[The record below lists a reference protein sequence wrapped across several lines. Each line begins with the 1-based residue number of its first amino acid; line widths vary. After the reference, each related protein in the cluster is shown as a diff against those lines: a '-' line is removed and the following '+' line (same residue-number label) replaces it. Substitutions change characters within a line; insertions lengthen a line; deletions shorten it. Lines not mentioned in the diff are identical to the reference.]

1 MNRQPACA
9 KQHTDGFKPGRL
21 PRFLSSFLPS
31 RRSFVASFVDKA
43 RAKDGGRR
51 PLFALLTFLAAGM
64 MEGTAHGQ
72 KATDATN
79 DVAVLIDET
88 MPWQHLHLEGPSY
101 FRLLDATNTP
111 AAFASQWQLGA
122 EPPSI
127 NTASGILVKVGIT
140 FVEGNARPMPWRPEW
155 TSPLPPA
162 DWARPA
168 FDDSAWARLYWPQP
182 EWVDNNAQEN
192 NSKVR
197 APNPYDT
204 VVLLARQR
212 FVIADPTQ
220 VKACRLS
227 LDYWGGV
234 VVYVNGKEA
243 VRRHLLTLPGG
254 QTNLFNN
261 VAEAYPENEWQR
273 PGGKDPGSAPLVRR
287 LQEVEI
293 PAALLRPG
301 VNVLAVEAHA
311 APVHGKKP
319 WPPIGL
325 LSARLSVS
333 PAGAGGMRP
342 RGIQVRNAATTED
355 LSICDPADRLPL
367 RPIVV
372 RAARNTIFSGRL
384 VVGAD
389 ETIKGLKV
397 TAGDLTW
404 HSQSSSSS
412 AKRSSFS
419 KGRIEDED
427 DDDDENDRKNTPGQK
442 RGVSV
447 GPTQAAGAKILAAA
461 VRVRCA
467 VPAPGG
473 KSWRGGFDGLMDAI
487 PKEIPLVTN
496 APPQRGRAFYCV
508 PAGPETKLPPR
519 AVAPIWLTVRVP
531 KDAAAGVYEGRVTLS
546 ADGWVGTN
554 LPLRVHVSAWTAP
567 DPKDWRMQN
576 FLYHAEEAVAR
587 HYGVTNYS
595 PRHLELVGK
604 SLALL
609 AEINSRQVQANLVI
623 GFAATDYMG
632 GSGQGNPESL
642 VRWVK
647 QADGTFKHDF
657 TNFDRYLE
665 MVAQAIGKPRTL
677 RLNCWGATQWVDRNL
692 DTAGRKQ
699 VTVYDPATGQLSTLK
714 QPPLGTPE
722 NYAFW
727 KPVFDGVL
735 ERLKA
740 RGWLDETTLGYN
752 PWNGGAPPTVVD
764 VAYKLWPEGEWSW
777 TGHNPQEGA
786 MPGSQTG
793 VVMKVRNA
801 NTVYSTADP
810 GRTPA
815 WLLDGPRRSTIIWTA
830 RMLQSDYSPL
840 REIRRLEELYGLMAG
855 YDGLGEFG
863 ADLFPVKTPAGGYST
878 PAAGAGTGWVSP
890 GRSTLALLYPG
901 PDGPVATERFEMF
914 REGVELCEA
923 VLFIRQA
930 MAGEKLIGTIK
941 NKIEDYLHLPAE
953 TVVGGWYG
961 AQRVAIDGTEPG
973 TRLTAVN
980 RGAFVARH
988 MQSAE
993 DAKLLDLAD
1002 EVLEYWR
1009 ILGAAKT
1016 YGLKATGGTF
1026 TNLTDGFWVHRFTK
1040 AGTAQITP
1048 TEDITVEYLVVG
1060 GGGGG
1065 ATGSRTA
1072 YGTGGGG
1079 AGGLVTS
1086 VSGCYS
1092 GGGTPGIGSPPGQ
1105 PVKLKAGTTYSVTVG
1120 DGGAAGANG
1129 QDSAFGNPGADFAR
1143 AKGGG
1148 GGGGSHAAGQPGGS
1162 GGGGGGSGGA
1172 AGAGTTNQGFAGGA
1186 GGGGNSDNGGG
1197 GGGAG
1202 GVGVASTSTVSRA
1215 KGGPGLMNTIT
1226 CNSVIYAGGGGGGG
1240 NDGKGTGGSG
1250 GGGNARGSGG
1260 DSVDGMNGRGGGG
1273 GGGQSGAGGQG
1284 GSGIVIIRYKAG
1296 AKSSP

>member
-1 MNRQPACA
+1 MKIFPLILAIIA
-9 KQHTDGFKPGRL
+9 S
-21 PRFLSSFLPS
+21 LSLAPH
-31 RRSFVASFVDKA
+31 AHA
-43 RAKDGGRR
+43 AE
-51 PLFALLTFLAAGM
+51 PAAG
-64 MEGTAHGQ
+64 G
-72 KATDATN
+72 ATN

-101 FRLLDATNTP
+101 FRLPDATNTP

-122 EPPSI
+122 EPPSV
-127 NTASGILVKVGIT
+127 NTAAGTLVKVG
-140 FVEGNARPMPWRPEW
+140 FALDEEGKPRPLPWRPAW

-162 DWARPA
+162 DWAAPA

-204 VVLLARQR
+204 VVLLARHR
-212 FVIADPTQ
+212 FAITDPTQ

-243 VRRHLLTLPGG
+243 VRRHLTTLPGG

-261 VAEAYPENEWQR
+261 VAEAYPESEWNR

-287 LQEVEI
+287 LQEIEI

-325 LSARLSVS
+325 LRARLSVS

-355 LSICDPADRLPL
+355 LSICDPAELSPL

-372 RAARNTIFSGRL
+372 RAARNSVFSGRL
-384 VVGAD
+384 VVSAD
-389 ETIKGLKV
+389 AAIKGLKV
-397 TAGDLTW
+397 TVGDLAW
-404 HSQSSSSS
+404 HSRSSSSS
-412 AKRSSFS
+412 AQRSSFS
-419 KGRIEDED
+419 KGRIEDE
-427 DDDDENDRKNTPGQK
+427 DDDENDRKNTPGQK

-447 GPTQAAGAKILAAA
+447 GHTQAAGAIIPSAS

-487 PKEIPLVTN
+487 PTEIPLVTN

-508 PAGPETKLPPR
+508 PAGPETDLPPR

-531 KDAAAGVYEGRVTLS
+531 KDAAPGVYEGRVTLT
-546 ADGWVGTN
+546 ADGWAGTN

-623 GFAATDYMG
+623 GFAATDYCG
-632 GSGQGNPESL
+632 GNGQGNPESL

-647 QADGTFKHDF
+647 QKDGTFKHDF
-657 TNFDRYLE
+657 TNFDRYIE
-665 MVAQAIGKPRTL
+665 MVAKAIGKPRTL

-699 VTVYDPATGQLSTLK
+699 VTVFDPATGQLSTLK

-735 ERLKA
+735 ARLKA

-764 VAYKLWPEGEWSW
+764 VAYKLWPQGEWSW

-786 MPGSQTG
+786 MVGSSTG
-793 VVMKVRNA
+793 IVMKVRNA

-815 WLLDGPRRSTIIWTA
+815 WVLDGPRRSTIIWTA

-863 ADLFPVKTPAGGYST
+863 ADLFPMKTPVGGYAT

-914 REGVELCEA
+914 REGTELCEA

-930 MAGEKLIGTIK
+930 MAGEKLIGAIK
-941 NKIEDYLHLPAE
+941 NKIEDYLHRSFE
-953 TVVGGWYG
+953 TVVGGAQG
-961 AQRVAIDGTEPG
+961 ARRVALDGSDPEG
-973 TRLTAVN
+973 KRLSAFN
-980 RGAFVARH
+980 RGAFVARY
-988 MQSAE
+988 MPSAE
-993 DAKLLDLAD
+993 DAKLLELAD
-1002 EVLEYWR
+1002 EVVEYGR
-1009 ILGAAKT
+1009 ILGSAKA

-1040 AGTAQITP
+1040 VGTAQFTP
-1048 TEDITVEYLVVG
+1048 SEDITVDYLVVG

-1065 ATGSRTA
+1065 ATGSSAA

-1079 AGGLVTS
+1079 AGGLITS

-1092 GGGTPGIGSPPGQ
+1092 GGGTPGTGSAPAK
-1105 PVKLKAGTTYSVTVG
+1105 PVQLKAGTTYSVTVG

-1129 QDSAFGNPGADFAR
+1129 QDSSFGNAGAEFAR
-1143 AKGGG
+1143 TKGGG

-1162 GGGGGGSGGA
+1162 GGGGGGDGGA

-1186 GGGGNSDNGGG
+1186 GGPGDVGSG

-1202 GVGVASTSTVSRA
+1202 GVGLPLASGVH
-1215 KGGPGLMNTIT
+1215 GGPGLANTIT
-1226 CNSVIYAGGGGGGG
+1226 GNRVIYAGGGGGGNG
-1240 NDGKGTGGSG
+1240 NGGQGSGGAGGGGGAGAGSNGTGGAGVNGRGSG
-1250 GGGNARGSGG
+1250 GGGGT
-1260 DSVDGMNGRGGGG
+1260 
-1273 GGGQSGAGGQG
+1273 SGAGGKG

-1296 AKSSP
+1296 AKTAP

>member
-1 MNRQPACA
+1 MKLFPLILAIIA
-9 KQHTDGFKPGRL
+9 S
-21 PRFLSSFLPS
+21 LSLAPH
-31 RRSFVASFVDKA
+31 A
-43 RAKDGGRR
+43 RAAE
-51 PLFALLTFLAAGM
+51 PAAG
-64 MEGTAHGQ
+64 G
-72 KATDATN
+72 ATN
-79 DVAVLIDET
+79 DMAVLIDET

-101 FRLLDATNTP
+101 FRLADATNTP

-122 EPPSI
+122 VPPSI
-127 NTASGILVKVGIT
+127 NTASGTLVKVGVM
-140 FVEGNARPMPWRPEW
+140 FVEGQARPMPWRPEW

-162 DWARPA
+162 DWTGPA

-182 EWVDNNAQEN
+182 EWVEINAQEN
-192 NSKVR
+192 GSKVR

-204 VVLLARQR
+204 VVLLARHR
-212 FVIADPTQ
+212 FVIVDPTQ

-243 VRRHLLTLPGG
+243 VRRHLITLPGG
-254 QTNLFNN
+254 KTNLFDN
-261 VAEAYPENEWQR
+261 VAEAYPESEWNR
-273 PGGKDPGSAPLVRR
+273 PAGKAPESAPLVRH
-287 LQEVEI
+287 LEEVEI

-333 PAGAGGMRP
+333 PAGAGGIRP

-355 LSICDPADRLPL
+355 LSICDPADSLPL

-389 ETIKGLKV
+389 AAIKGLKV
-397 TAGDLTW
+397 TAGDL
-404 HSQSSSSS
+404 
-412 AKRSSFS
+412 
-419 KGRIEDED
+419 GR
-427 DDDDENDRKNTPGQK
+427 
-442 RGVSV
+442 V
-447 GPTQAAGAKILAAA
+447 AGGATLPASA

-467 VPAPGG
+467 VPAPAG

-487 PKEIPLVTN
+487 PAEIPLVTN

-519 AVAPIWLTVRVP
+519 AVAPLWFTVRVP
-531 KDAAAGVYEGRVTLS
+531 KDAAPGVYEGRVTLT
-546 ADGWVGTN
+546 ADGWAGTN

-587 HYGVTNYS
+587 HYMVTNYS

-623 GFAATDYMG
+623 GFATTTYMG

-642 VRWVK
+642 VRWIK
-647 QADGTFKHDF
+647 QKDGTFKHDF
-657 TNFDRYLE
+657 TNFDRYLD

-677 RLNCWGATQWVDRNL
+677 RLNCWGAKQWNPSDL
-692 DTAGRKQ
+692 DKP

-714 QPPLGTPE
+714 QPSLGTPE

-752 PWNGGAPPTVVD
+752 PWNGGVPPPIVD

-786 MPGSQTG
+786 MVGSSTSI
-793 VVMKVRNA
+793 VMKVRNA
-801 NTVYSTADP
+801 NTVYCAADP

-840 REIRRLEELYGLMAG
+840 REIRRLEELYGMMAG

-863 ADLFPVKTPAGGYST
+863 ADLFPVKTPVGGYAT

-901 PDGPVATERFEMF
+901 PDGPVATERFEVF

-923 VLFIRQA
+923 VLFIRQSLV
-930 MAGEKLIGTIK
+930 GEKFIGAMQK
-941 NKIEDYLHLPAE
+941 KSYDYIHQPDEAISNQ
-953 TVVGGWYG
+953 GGMHAHRW
-961 AQRVAIDGTEPG
+961 AKDGTEPG
-973 TRLTAVN
+973 KRLTDFN
-980 RGAFVARH
+980 RGAFVARY
-988 MQSAE
+988 MQAEE
-993 DAKLLDLAD
+993 DARLLDLAG
-1002 EVLEYWR
+1002 EVVEDLR
-1009 ILGAAKT
+1009 ISGAAKA
-1016 YGLKATGGTF
+1016 YGAKATGGTF
-1026 TNLTDGFWVHRFTK
+1026 TNLTDGFWVHRFM
-1040 AGTAQITP
+1040 AVGTNRFTP

-1065 ATGSRTA
+1065 ATGGGG

-1092 GGGTPGIGSPPGQ
+1092 GGGAPGIGSAPNQ
-1105 PVKLKAGTTYSVTVG
+1105 PVRLKAGTAYSVTVG
-1120 DGGAAGANG
+1120 DGGTAGNNG
-1129 QDSAFGNPGADFAR
+1129 QDSVFGNAGAEFAR

-1148 GGGGSHAAGQPGGS
+1148 AGVGRGNGVVGGS
-1162 GGGGGGSGGA
+1162 GGGGAWGGSG
-1172 AGAGTTNQGFAGGA
+1172 GAGTTNQGFAGGS
-1186 GGGGNSDNGGG
+1186 GGGGNGDNGGG

-1202 GVGVASTSTVSRA
+1202 GVGVASTSTVNRA

-1240 NDGKGTGGSG
+1240 NDGNGTGGGG
-1250 GGGNARGSGG
+1250 GGGNARGATGAG
-1260 DSVDGMNGRGGGG
+1260 FVDGTRGTGGGG
-1273 GGGQSGAGGQG
+1273 GGGQSGAGGKG

-1296 AKSSP
+1296 ANSAP

>member
-1 MNRQPACA
+1 MRRFPSILATITALTLASAIHAAEPA
-9 KQHTDGFKPGRL
+9 
-21 PRFLSSFLPS
+21 S
-31 RRSFVASFVDKA
+31 
-43 RAKDGGRR
+43 GG
-51 PLFALLTFLAAGM
+51 
-64 MEGTAHGQ
+64 
-72 KATDATN
+72 ATN

-101 FRLLDATNTP
+101 FRLPDATNTP
-111 AAFASQWQLGA
+111 AAFASTWQLGA
-122 EPPSI
+122 EPPSVS
-127 NTASGILVKVGIT
+127 TAAGILVKVGVT
-140 FVEGNARPMPWRPEW
+140 FFEGKARPMPWRPEW

-162 DWARPA
+162 DWAGPT

-182 EWVDNNAQEN
+182 EYDEINAQEN
-192 NSKVR
+192 GSKVR

-204 VVLLARQR
+204 VVLLARHR
-212 FVIADPTQ
+212 FAITDPTQ

-243 VRRHLLTLPGG
+243 VRRHLTTLPGG
-254 QTNLFNN
+254 KTNLFNN
-261 VAEAYPENEWQR
+261 VAEAYPESEWNR
-273 PGGKDPGSAPLVRR
+273 PAGKAPESAPLVRR
-287 LQEVEI
+287 LQEIEI

-333 PAGAGGMRP
+333 PAAAAGTRP

-389 ETIKGLKV
+389 EAIKGLKV
-397 TAGDLTW
+397 TVGDLAW

-412 AKRSSFS
+412 AKRSSS
-419 KGRIEDED
+419 STGRIEDE
-427 DDDDENDRKNTPGQK
+427 NDRKSASGQK
-442 RGVSV
+442 RDVGV
-447 GPTQAAGAKILAAA
+447 GPTQAAGATLPASA

-467 VPAPGG
+467 VPAPAG
-473 KSWRGGFDGLMDAI
+473 KSWRGGFDALMDAI
-487 PKEIPLVTN
+487 PTEIPLVTN

-508 PAGPETKLPPR
+508 PAGPETNLPPR

-531 KDAAAGVYEGRVTLS
+531 KDAEPGVYEGRVTLT
-546 ADGWVGTN
+546 ADGWTGTN

-647 QADGTFKHDF
+647 QKDGTFKHDF

-735 ERLKA
+735 ARLKA

-764 VAYKLWPEGEWSW
+764 VAYKLWPQGEWSW
-777 TGHNPQEGA
+777 TSHSSGEGA
-786 MPGSQTG
+786 MVGSQTSI
-793 VVMKVRNA
+793 VMKVRNA
-801 NTVYSTADP
+801 NAVYTTPDP

-815 WLLDGPRRSTIIWTA
+815 WVLDGPRRSTIIWTA

-863 ADLFPVKTPAGGYST
+863 ADLFPVKTPVGGYAA
-878 PAAGAGTGWVSP
+878 PAAGAGTGWVAP

-901 PDGPVATERFEMF
+901 PDGPMATERFEMF

-930 MAGEKLIGTIK
+930 MAGEKFIGAPLK
-941 NKIEDYLHLPAE
+941 RIEDYLHLPDQTIINLFAA
-953 TVVGGWYG
+953 GGGRMG
-961 AQRVAIDGTEPG
+961 AKDASDREGK
-973 TRLTAVN
+973 RLSDLN
-980 RGAFVARH
+980 RGAFVSRY
-988 MQSAE
+988 MTSEE
-993 DAKLLDLAD
+993 DAKLLDLVD
-1002 EVLEYWR
+1002 EVLEFNR
-1009 ILGAAKT
+1009 IIGAAKS
-1016 YGLKATGGTF
+1016 YGAKATGGTF
-1026 TNLTDGFWVHRFTK
+1026 MNLTDGFWVHRFMK
-1040 AGTAQITP
+1040 VGTAQFTP

-1065 ATGSRTA
+1065 ATGGIA

-1079 AGGLVTS
+1079 AGGLITS
-1086 VSGCYS
+1086 VGGCYS
-1092 GGGTPGIGSPPGQ
+1092 GGGTPGTGSAPGQ

-1129 QDSAFGNPGADFAR
+1129 QDSVFGNSGAEFAR

-1162 GGGGGGSGGA
+1162 GGGGGSDGGA

-1186 GGGGNSDNGGG
+1186 GGPGDVGSG

-1202 GVGVASTSTVSRA
+1202 GVGLPLASGVH
-1215 KGGPGLMNTIT
+1215 GGPGLANTIT
-1226 CNSVIYAGGGGGGG
+1226 GNRVIYAGGGGGGNGG
-1240 NDGKGTGGSG
+1240 NGGQGSGGAGGGGGAGAGSNGTGGAGVNGRGSG
-1250 GGGNARGSGG
+1250 GGGGT
-1260 DSVDGMNGRGGGG
+1260 
-1273 GGGQSGAGGQG
+1273 SGAGGKG

-1296 AKSSP
+1296 AKTAP

>member
-1 MNRQPACA
+1 MKLFPLILAIIA
-9 KQHTDGFKPGRL
+9 S
-21 PRFLSSFLPS
+21 LSLAPH
-31 RRSFVASFVDKA
+31 A
-43 RAKDGGRR
+43 RAAE
-51 PLFALLTFLAAGM
+51 PAAG
-64 MEGTAHGQ
+64 G
-72 KATDATN
+72 ATN
-79 DVAVLIDET
+79 DMAVLIDET

-101 FRLLDATNTP
+101 FRLADATNTP

-127 NTASGILVKVGIT
+127 NTASGTLVTVGFT
-140 FVEGNARPMPWRPEW
+140 LDEGKPRPIPWRPEW

-162 DWARPA
+162 DWALPA

-204 VVLLARQR
+204 VVLLARHR
-212 FVIADPTQ
+212 FAITDPAQ

-243 VRRHLLTLPGG
+243 VRRHLIPLPGG
-254 QTNLFNN
+254 MTNLFDN
-261 VAEAYPENEWQR
+261 VAETYPESEWNR
-273 PGGKDPGSAPLVRR
+273 PAGKTPESAPLVRR

-325 LSARLSVS
+325 LRAQLRVS
-333 PAGAGGMRP
+333 PAGAGGTRP

-389 ETIKGLKV
+389 AAIKGLKATV
-397 TAGDLTW
+397 GDL
-404 HSQSSSSS
+404 
-412 AKRSSFS
+412 
-419 KGRIEDED
+419 GRVA
-427 DDDDENDRKNTPGQK
+427 G
-442 RGVSV
+442 
-447 GPTQAAGAKILAAA
+447 GAKLPASA

-487 PKEIPLVTN
+487 PAEIPLVTN

-508 PAGPETKLPPR
+508 PPGPETNLPPR
-519 AVAPIWLTVRVP
+519 AVAPLWFTVRVP
-531 KDAAAGVYEGRVTLS
+531 KDAVAGVYEGRVTLA
-546 ADGWVGTN
+546 ADGWAGTN
-554 LPLRVHVSAWTAP
+554 LPLRVYVSAWTAP

-576 FLYHAEEAVAR
+576 FLYHAEEAVAS
-587 HYGVTNYS
+587 HYGVTNYGA
-595 PRHLELVGK
+595 RHLELVGK

-623 GFAATDYMG
+623 GFATTTYMG

-642 VRWVK
+642 VRWIK
-647 QADGTFKHDF
+647 QKDGTFKHDF
-657 TNFDRYLE
+657 TNFDRYLD

-677 RLNCWGATQWVDRNL
+677 RLNCWGAKQWNPSDL
-692 DTAGRKQ
+692 DKP

-714 QPPLGTPE
+714 QPSLGTPE

-752 PWNGGAPPTVVD
+752 PWNGAAPPTVVD

-863 ADLFPVKTPAGGYST
+863 ADLFPIKTPVGGYAT

-901 PDGPVATERFEMF
+901 PDGPMATERFEMF
-914 REGVELCEA
+914 REGTELCEA
-923 VLFIRQA
+923 VLFIRQNLVSENLI
-930 MAGEKLIGTIK
+930 AGLQRKAK
-941 NKIEDYLHLPAE
+941 DYLYQPEEEGASGMHHRRWAKAGSEAE
-953 TVVGGWYG
+953 GK
-961 AQRVAIDGTEPG
+961 
-973 TRLTAVN
+973 RLTAFN
-980 RGAFVARH
+980 RGAFVARY
-988 MQSAE
+988 MQAEE
-993 DAKLLDLAD
+993 DARLLDLAG
-1002 EVLEYWR
+1002 EVVEDFR
-1009 ILGAAKT
+1009 ISGAAKS

-1026 TNLTDGFWVHRFTK
+1026 TNLTDGYWVHRFM
-1040 AGTAQITP
+1040 AVGTNQFTP

-1065 ATGSRTA
+1065 GTGGGNSYA
-1072 YGTGGGG
+1072 TGGGG

-1092 GGGTPGIGSPPGQ
+1092 GGGTPGTGSAPNQ
-1105 PVKLKAGTTYSVTVG
+1105 PVSLKAGTTYSVIVG
-1120 DGGAAGANG
+1120 DGGTAGANG
-1129 QDSAFGNPGADFAR
+1129 QDSVFGNAGAEFAR

-1148 GGGGSHAAGQPGGS
+1148 AGVGRGNGVVGAS
-1162 GGGGGGSGGA
+1162 GGGGAWGGSG
-1172 AGAGTTNQGFAGGA
+1172 GAGTTNQGFAGGGSS
-1186 GGGGNSDNGGG
+1186 GGDYGGG

-1202 GVGVASTSTVSRA
+1202 TNGNAALGQDDPNPDRA
-1215 KGGPGLMNTIT
+1215 KGGDGLPNTIT
-1226 CNSVIYAGGGGGGG
+1226 GNGVMYAGGGGAGGDRYG
-1240 NDGKGTGGSG
+1240 GRGGSG
-1250 GGGNARGSGG
+1250 GGGSARGSG
-1260 DSVDGMNGRGGGG
+1260 DYVDGVNGTGGGG
-1273 GGGQSGAGGQG
+1273 GGGQSGAGGKG

-1296 AKSSP
+1296 AKTAQ

>member
-1 MNRQPACA
+1 MRPTIVFAA
-9 KQHTDGFKPGRL
+9 
-21 PRFLSSFLPS
+21 
-31 RRSFVASFVDKA
+31 VAGLAMVSGGVAAEPVTGA
-43 RAKDGGRR
+43 R
-51 PLFALLTFLAAGM
+51 
-64 MEGTAHGQ
+64 
-72 KATDATN
+72 TN
-79 DVAVLIDET
+79 DMAVLIAET
-88 MPWQHLHLEGPSY
+88 MPWQHLHLEGPSC
-101 FRLLDATNTP
+101 FSLGDATNTP

-122 EPPSI
+122 VPPSI
-127 NTASGILVKVGIT
+127 KTASGILVKVGIT

-162 DWARPA
+162 DWTGPA

-355 LSICDPADRLPL
+355 LSICDPADSSPL
-367 RPIVV
+367 GPIVV

-397 TAGDLTW
+397 TAGDL
-404 HSQSSSSS
+404 
-412 AKRSSFS
+412 AF
-419 KGRIEDED
+419 
-427 DDDDENDRKNTPGQK
+427 
-442 RGVSV
+442 V
-447 GPTQAAGAKILAAA
+447 GPSLAEGRGGTPTSAAAGLRRDGSGGSTRLAMLPASA

-467 VPAPGG
+467 VPAPAG

-487 PKEIPLVTN
+487 PTEIPLVTN

-531 KDAAAGVYEGRVTLS
+531 KDAAPGVYEGRVTLT

-735 ERLKA
+735 ARLKA

-752 PWNGGAPPTVVD
+752 PWNGAAPPTVVD

-786 MPGSQTG
+786 MAGSQTG

-801 NTVYSTADP
+801 NTVYNLPDP
-810 GRTPA
+810 NRTPA

-901 PDGPVATERFEMF
+901 PDGPMATERFEMF
-914 REGVELCEA
+914 REGVQLCEA
-923 VLFIRQA
+923 VLFIRQS
-930 MAGEKLIGTIK
+930 MAGEKLIGAPLK
-941 NKIEDYLHLPAE
+941 RIEDYLHLPEQTIINLFAA
-953 TVVGGWYG
+953 GGGRMG
-961 AQRVAIDGTEPG
+961 AKDASDREGK
-973 TRLTAVN
+973 RLSDLN
-980 RGAFVARH
+980 RGAFVSRY
-988 MQSAE
+988 MTSEE
-993 DAKLLDLAD
+993 DAKLLDLVD
-1002 EVLEYWR
+1002 EVLEFNR
-1009 ILGAAKT
+1009 IIGAAKS
-1016 YGLKATGGTF
+1016 YGAKATGGTF
-1026 TNLTDGFWVHRFTK
+1026 MNLTDGFWVHRFM
-1040 AGTAQITP
+1040 AVGTNQFTP

-1065 ATGSRTA
+1065 ATGSSAA
-1072 YGTGGGG
+1072 YGSGGGG
-1079 AGGLVTS
+1079 AGGLITS

-1092 GGGTPGIGSPPGQ
+1092 GGGTSGIGSAPAKPLQ
-1105 PVKLKAGTTYSVTVG
+1105 LKAGTTYSVTVG
-1120 DGGAAGANG
+1120 DGGTAGTSG
-1129 QDSAFGNPGADFAR
+1129 QDSVFGNSGAEFAR

-1148 GGGGSHAAGQPGGS
+1148 GGGRNGS
-1162 GGGGGGSGGA
+1162 GAIGASGGGGGSGTSSG
-1172 AGAGTTNQGFAGGA
+1172 GAGTTNQGFAGGGCT
-1186 GGGGNSDNGGG
+1186 GGDDGGG

-1202 GVGVASTSTVSRA
+1202 NVGLSSGNGAH
-1215 KGGPGLMNTIT
+1215 GGPGLTNTIT
-1226 CNSVIYAGGGGGGG
+1226 CNRVVYAGGGGGGG
-1240 NDGKGTGGSG
+1240 DGHNGKGGSGGAGGATQAGAINTGSG
-1250 GGGNARGSGG
+1250 GGGGRNGTGG
-1260 DSVDGMNGRGGGG
+1260 K
-1273 GGGQSGAGGQG
+1273 G

-1296 AKSSP
+1296 ARSAP